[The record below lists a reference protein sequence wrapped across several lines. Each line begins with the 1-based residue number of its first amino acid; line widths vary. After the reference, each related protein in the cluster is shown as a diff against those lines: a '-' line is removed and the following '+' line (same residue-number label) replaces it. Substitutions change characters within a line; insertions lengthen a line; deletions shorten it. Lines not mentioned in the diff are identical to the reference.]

1 MEEDTLLVCRKSKE
15 NPRKSAIRLI
25 RFLTS
30 YTTIDEAHFLHLML
44 QLYRTFSVLTAPVGH
59 LIFGR
64 VSFWFLHKEKH
75 LNSVEESLFP
85 LLENLQCYF
94 AFFCMLHKR
103 QFYHEFSAE
112 VFPDPIAKNLCQR
125 QSLLSSAFPRWRAHQ
140 VTQVTR
146 LYNHLIRCSLLAE
159 NLDTKSN
166 LLHFEVY
173 EFEISAKMVVCQ

>member
-85 LLENLQCYF
+85 LLENLQSYF
-94 AFFCMLHKR
+94 AFFFVCCTRDSFTTNFQLKCFRIRQQRIYVSASLFYRVRFQDGVHTRLHK
-103 QFYHEFSAE
+103 
-112 VFPDPIAKNLCQR
+112 
-125 QSLLSSAFPRWRAHQ
+125 LLG
-140 VTQVTR
+140 
-146 LYNHLIRCSLLAE
+146 YI
-159 NLDTKSN
+159 
-166 LLHFEVY
+166 
-173 EFEISAKMVVCQ
+173 II